1 MGVVITHKQMEFWK
15 RNITAVVGM
24 LIFSMGINFFIVP
37 ADLYNGGVLGVS
49 QIIRTFLVRYLHL
62 FSGSTDIAGVI
73 NMLLNVPL
81 FILAY
86 FSISKNFFARTLVCV
101 VSQTLFL
108 SVVPIPAKPI
118 VADGTFSEY
127 HRWYIWWCRY
137 RYCFEVRWFKRWNG
151 YCRNV
156 LYKEV

>member
-1 MGVVITHKQMEFWK
+1 MGIIITHKQMEFWK

-62 FSGSTDIAGVI
+62 FSGSTDIAGII
-73 NMLLNVPL
+73 NMILNVPL

-86 FSISKNFFARTLVCV
+86 FSISKNFFVKTLVCV

-118 VADGTFSEY
+118 VADALSASIIGGIFGGAGIGIALRSGGSSGGPLK
-127 HRWYIWWCRY
+127 
-137 RYCFEVRWFKRWNG
+137 V
-151 YCRNV
+151 
-156 LYKEV
+156 